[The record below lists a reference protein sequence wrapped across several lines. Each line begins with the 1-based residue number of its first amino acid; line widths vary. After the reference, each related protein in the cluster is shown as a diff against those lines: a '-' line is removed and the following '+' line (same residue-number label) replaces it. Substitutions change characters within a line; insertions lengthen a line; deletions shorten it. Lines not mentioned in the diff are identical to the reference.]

1 MDPNGLKKR
10 PTLNASNGA
19 ISVDVLS
26 TLTEEASVRVTS
38 SDAPRR
44 RKKMYW
50 GDFCIG
56 KSVQT
61 KGAIVL
67 DSFCWLSFGLLP
79 FAGPQYFAVAFKM

>member
-1 MDPNGLKKR
+1 
-10 PTLNASNGA
+10 
-19 ISVDVLS
+19 VLS

-56 KSVQT
+56 KSWILVV
-61 KGAIVL
+61 GCL
-67 DSFCWLSFGLLP
+67 
-79 FAGPQYFAVAFKM
+79 